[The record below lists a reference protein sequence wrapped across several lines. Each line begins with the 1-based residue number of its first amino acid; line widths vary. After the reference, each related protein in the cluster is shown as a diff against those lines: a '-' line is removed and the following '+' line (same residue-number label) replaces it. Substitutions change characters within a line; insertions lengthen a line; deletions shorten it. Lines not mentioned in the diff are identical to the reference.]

1 MNKDSDD
8 NCKSLVP
15 FKSHVI
21 DIKIDLPKVPEDSD
35 KGTCTRV
42 RNAWVNFTHI
52 DDQGILWVDIDR
64 VEAILRTTKAIAMYE
79 VGNIDDKDKLRDG
92 KKTYIRAYKIR
103 SIIDKFIQREKVSKR
118 KEYLKYS
125 EQIYKAIRDCDTAE
139 VIRTKYISNIE
150 ADRKKL
156 KSQRIKEYKIKYDEL
171 TGDKL
176 IKRTA
181 EFSHIRSF
189 AIFREVSTDIENGL
203 IVNKETHKIIT
214 EKGINDEVELYYL
227 CKERKWSMDWYE
239 KYKKY
244 YKLK

>member
-1 MNKDSDD
+1 MSKDNDD
-8 NCKSLVP
+8 NCKGLVP
-15 FKSHVI
+15 FNNHVI

-35 KGTCTRV
+35 KGTCTKV

-52 DDQGILWVDIDR
+52 DDQGILWVDIER
-64 VEAILRTTKAIAMYE
+64 VEAILRTTKTIAKYE
-79 VGNIDDKDKLRDG
+79 IRNIDDKDKYKSG
-92 KKTYIRAYKIR
+92 NKTYIRAYKIR
-103 SIIDKFIQREKVSKR
+103 DIIDRFIQKEKISKR
-118 KEYLKYS
+118 KEYLQYS
-125 EQIYKAIRDCDTAE
+125 EQIYMAIRSCDTAE

-150 ADRKKL
+150 ADRRKL

-176 IKRTA
+176 IKKTA

-227 CKERKWSMDWYE
+227 CEERSWNVEWYE
-239 KYKKY
+239 RYKRY
-244 YKLK
+244 FNLK